1 MAVFRL
7 LLALAALSAAW
18 PLAAQ
23 DYPVRPVRLVAPFAP
38 GGGTDFIARLIARK
52 LSERLGQQVVVENRP
67 GAGGNLGAELAVRA
81 APDGYTLLLVAG
93 SYTVNPSL
101 YKLGFD
107 PVEDISP
114 IIQLTQGPFIVAVH
128 PDQPVKA
135 LRELVDLARSRPD
148 ALSYGSAGSG
158 SITHLATELFLDV
171 AGARVV
177 HVPYK
182 GTGPALNDAMAGNVQ
197 LIFGSV
203 STTIQH
209 IRSGRLRGLAVTTPS
224 RIAAAPDLPTMAELG
239 YPECEVILWHGLVGP
254 KGLPPAI
261 VRRINEQANLALKT
275 PDMEALL
282 ATDGVSAA
290 GGTPARFGALIR
302 ADIQRWARV
311 VRQAK
316 VKIE

>member
-7 LLALAALSAAW
+7 LLALAALSPAW

-23 DYPVRPVRLVAPFAP
+23 DYPIRPVRLVAPFAP

-171 AGARVV
+171 AAARVV

-209 IRSGRLRGLAVTTPS
+209 IRSGRLRGLAVTTPA
-224 RIAAAPDLPTMAELG
+224 RIGAAPDLPTMAELG